1 MNAQPPR
8 DDLIPP
14 PAAAPAVPEVAPGS
28 AAGTD
33 PDAVAPPPRSRLGRL
48 VDLLLGKSATMVL
61 AALALVVGI
70 GTFTQL
76 AHSPGNVR
84 PDIGVALVLANL
96 VSLLLLGAALAGRL
110 TLVWVER
117 RRGSA
122 GSRLHVRL
130 VLLFSGIAVAPT
142 ILVACFATA
151 FFHFGIQSWF
161 NDPVRAAL
169 DGSLQ
174 VARGYLEEHRNNIRA
189 VALEMGNDLMR
200 AGQLIPG
207 DPQAFAEILG
217 EQTALRGLTEAVI
230 YDASSGQ
237 VMASAGLFAGLGVE
251 PPPAWA
257 MEQARLGDVVV
268 LNTGDATRVRALIQ
282 LNSQPPLVLMIGRP
296 VDPQILTYV
305 TRTEQAAAEYA
316 RLDESR
322 SWLQIAFAWIFALVA
337 LLVLSAA
344 VLIGLMMANQI
355 ARPIGRLINAAERV
369 RGGEQ
374 GVRVPEAPTQ
384 DEVAGLSRA
393 FNRMTGQLA
402 AQRAELMDAYSQI
415 DERRRFTETVLAG
428 VSAGVIGLDANAR
441 IELPNRAADE
451 LLGMDLIA
459 RVSHELAAVVP
470 EFAPLLRQAS
480 TQPERAAVGEVVVGP
495 ANHHRTLLVRIGAE
509 RGGGR
514 TDGFVVTFDDITEL
528 QSAQR
533 KAAWADV
540 ARRIAHE
547 IKNPLTPIQL
557 SAERL
562 KRRFAREITS
572 DPETF
577 AQCADTII
585 RHVGDIG
592 RMVDEFSAFARMP
605 QPQISREDVG
615 RIAREALVLQRT
627 ARPKIAWTTDIPER
641 GPMARCDRRL
651 LRQALTNLLQNAA
664 DAVAMRPDGRPDG
677 RPDARPDAR
686 EETLDGGA
694 ITVAVRQAGGEVL
707 VSVTDNGVG
716 LPTEDRAR
724 LTEPYVTH
732 KPKGTGLGLAI
743 VKKILED
750 HGGRLLLDDRPDGPG
765 AIATL
770 VLPVSGPQTAASA
783 GQPVNAGAVAA
794 LQVSGEHVSGADAPG
809 VHVSGVHVSGG
820 SVAGESVAGESIAGE
835 RVAAEK
841 VPDGA

>member
-1 MNAQPPR
+1 MNVQPPR
-8 DDLIPP
+8 DELIPT
-14 PAAAPAVPEVAPGS
+14 PAAMPTVPETALGTAPVGEAPA
-28 AAGTD
+28 
-33 PDAVAPPPRSRLGRL
+33 RSRLGRL
-48 VDLLLGKSATMVL
+48 VDLLLGKAATMVL
-61 AALALVVGI
+61 AALALAVGI
-70 GTFTQL
+70 ATFVLL
-76 AHSPGNVR
+76 AGSPTNVR
-84 PDIGVALVLANL
+84 PGVGVGLVLANL

-130 VLLFSGIAVAPT
+130 VLLFSGVAVAPT
-142 ILVACFATA
+142 IFVACFAVA

-169 DGSLQ
+169 DESLQ
-174 VARGYLEEHRNNIRA
+174 VARGYLDEHRNNIRA
-189 VALEMGNDLMR
+189 VALEMANDLMR
-200 AGQLIPG
+200 AGQLMPA
-207 DPQAFAEILG
+207 DPQAFAEVLG
-217 EQTALRGLTEAVI
+217 AQTALRGLTEAVI
-230 YDASSGQ
+230 YDAISGQ

-257 MEQARLGDVVV
+257 IEQARSGDVVV
-268 LNTGDATRVRALIQ
+268 VNTGDATRVRALIE

-296 VDPQILTYV
+296 VDPQILTYM
-305 TRTEQAAAEYA
+305 TRTEQAAAEYR
-316 RLDESR
+316 RLDDSR

-344 VLIGLMMANQI
+344 VLIGLVIANQI

-374 GVRVPEAPTQ
+374 GVRVPESATQ

-428 VSAGVIGLDANAR
+428 VSAGVIGLDASGR

-459 RVSHELAAVVP
+459 SVGHELAASVP

-480 TQPERAAVGEVVVGP
+480 TQPDRAAVGEIVVGP
-495 ANHHRTLLVRIGAE
+495 PNRRRTLLVRIGAE
-509 RGGGR
+509 HGGGR

-605 QPQISREDVG
+605 QPQISREDIG
-615 RIAREALVLQRT
+615 RIAREALVLQKT
-627 ARPKIAWTTDIPER
+627 ARPKLAWTTEIPER
-641 GPMARCDRRL
+641 GPLARCDRRL

-664 DAVAMRPDGRPDG
+664 DSIAMRPEG
-677 RPDARPDAR
+677 
-686 EETLDGGA
+686 LDGGA
-694 ITVAVRQAGGEVL
+694 ITLAVRRAGGDVL
-707 VSVTDNGVG
+707 ISVADNGVG
-716 LPTEDRAR
+716 LPVEDRAR

-743 VKKILED
+743 VKKIMED
-750 HGGRLLLDDRPDGPG
+750 HGGRLLLDDRADGPG

-770 VLPVSGPQTAASA
+770 ALPLSGPPEAAMPGDPVLGEPVLGGPVLGEPAMAGPVS
-783 GQPVNAGAVAA
+783 
-794 LQVSGEHVSGADAPG
+794 
-809 VHVSGVHVSGG
+809 
-820 SVAGESVAGESIAGE
+820 
-835 RVAAEK
+835 AEK

>member
-1 MNAQPPR
+1 MNVRPPR
-8 DDLIPP
+8 DTLTEIPADP
-14 PAAAPAVPEVAPGS
+14 TAPAPA
-28 AAGTD
+28 
-33 PDAVAPPPRSRLGRL
+33 RSRLGKL
-48 VDLLLGKSATMVL
+48 VDLALGKAATMVL
-61 AALALVVGI
+61 AALALAVGI
-70 GTFTQL
+70 ATFALL
-76 AHSPGNVR
+76 AASPTNMH
-84 PDIGVALVLANL
+84 PDVGVALVLVNL

-130 VLLFSGIAVAPT
+130 VLLFSGVAVAPT
-142 ILVACFATA
+142 IFVACFAVA

-169 DGSLQ
+169 DESLQ
-174 VARGYLEEHRNNIRA
+174 VARGYLDEHRNNIRA
-189 VALEMGNDLMR
+189 VALEMANDLMR
-200 AGQLIPG
+200 AGQLMPA
-207 DPQAFAEILG
+207 DPQAFAEVLG
-217 EQTALRGLTEAVI
+217 AQTALRGLTEAEI
-230 YDASSGQ
+230 YDATSGQ
-237 VMASAGLFAGLGVE
+237 VMASAGLFGGLGVE

-257 MEQARLGDVVV
+257 MEQARTGDVVV
-268 LNTGDATRVRALIQ
+268 LNTGDATRVRALIE
-282 LNSQPPLVLMIGRP
+282 LNAQPPLVLMIGRP
-296 VDPQILTYV
+296 VDPQILTYM
-305 TRTEQAAAEYA
+305 TRTEQAVAEYR
-316 RLDESR
+316 RLDDNR

-344 VLIGLMMANQI
+344 VLIGLVIANQI

-374 GVRVPEAPTQ
+374 GVRVPEASTQ

-402 AQRAELMDAYSQI
+402 AQRGELMDAYSQI

-428 VSAGVIGLDANAR
+428 VSAGVIGLDDQGR

-459 RVSHELAAVVP
+459 EVGHALAAVVP
-470 EFAPLLRQAS
+470 ELTALLRQAS

-495 ANHHRTLLVRIGAE
+495 LNRRRTLLVRIGAE

-605 QPQISREDVG
+605 QPQMSREDIG
-615 RIAREALVLQRT
+615 RIAREGLVLQKT
-627 ARPKIAWTTDIPER
+627 ARPKIAWTTEIPER
-641 GPMARCDRRL
+641 GPVVRCDRRL
-651 LRQALTNLLQNAA
+651 IRQALTNLLQNAA
-664 DAVAMRPDGRPDG
+664 DAIAMRPEGL
-677 RPDARPDAR
+677 
-686 EETLDGGA
+686 TGGE
-694 ITVAVRQAGGEVL
+694 ILLSVRQIGPDVL
-707 VSVTDNGVG
+707 ISVADNGVG
-716 LPTEDRAR
+716 LPAEDRAR
-724 LTEPYVTH
+724 LTEPYITH

-743 VKKILED
+743 VKKIMED
-750 HGGRLLLDDRPDGPG
+750 HGGALLLDDRPDGPG

-770 VLPVSGPQTAASA
+770 SLPVIEAPSASTTSASTTSASTTSASTASA
-783 GQPVNAGAVAA
+783 
-794 LQVSGEHVSGADAPG
+794 STADASTGGASPSASLSGIVSSEPTLPATGASIGSPDYPG
-809 VHVSGVHVSGG
+809 LGMSGLTDDAS
-820 SVAGESVAGESIAGE
+820 ADP
-835 RVAAEK
+835 VAAEK